1 MRNFLA
7 VAPMV
12 KLTATCYHS
21 ACMYAHRFRV
31 LAKLLLEHTVT
42 PYRLSV
48 PLLKHLLNM
57 RKFCKNF
64 HSYYSTLMLV

>member
-1 MRNFLA
+1 MIPVF
-7 VAPMV
+7 VFAP
-12 KLTATCYHS
+12 Y
-21 ACMYAHRFRV
+21 RV

-57 RKFCKNF
+57 RKFCKYC
-64 HSYYSTLMLV
+64 HSCPSTLMFCSLVSYVILS